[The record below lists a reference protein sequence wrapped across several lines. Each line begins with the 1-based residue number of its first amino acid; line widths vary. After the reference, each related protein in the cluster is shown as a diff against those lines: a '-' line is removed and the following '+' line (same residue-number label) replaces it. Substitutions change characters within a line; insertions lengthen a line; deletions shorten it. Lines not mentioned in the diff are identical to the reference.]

1 MERVVH
7 FEINADDPERAAKF
21 YGDVFG
27 WKIKKANNQ
36 EDYWVINTGPENQP
50 GIDGGITNRI
60 SPSAS
65 TVDIIDVD
73 SIEKFSSKIEEA
85 GGTCLTPKMVISG
98 VGYMAYCSD
107 SEGNLFGLMQP
118 DNAAQ

>member
-1 MERVVH
+1 MERVVQ
-7 FEINADDPERAAKF
+7 FEINADDPERAVKF
-21 YGDVFG
+21 YSDVFG
-27 WKIKKANNQ
+27 WKIEKAQDQ
-36 EDYWVINTGPENQP
+36 EDYWMVRTGPGNQP
-50 GIDGGITNRI
+50 GIDGGITSRI

-73 SIEKFSSKIEEA
+73 SIEQFSAKVESA
-85 GGTCLTPKMVISG
+85 GGTCLTPKMVIAG

-118 DNAAQ
+118 DTAAQ